1 MGTHAGLMPAERRV
15 GLHRLDVAALAVF
28 AVAAV
33 LRAWG
38 YAQAHSLWIDEA
50 MLALNLVELDPAA
63 LAGPLPYFEQAA
75 PLGFLWASKLLG
87 SLFGYTEWS
96 LRLLPFVA
104 GTASVGLTYLVL
116 RPELGRA
123 AALVAC
129 ALVAFAP
136 MPVRYSM
143 EFKQYGLEL
152 SAAIVVVWLWLELLR
167 RPAANH
173 FALIAALAGLV
184 LLTFSFTLILVMF
197 AAGLATLA
205 LHPNVAA
212 LRQNWR
218 VLAVLGVWGL
228 GFLVVYLAH
237 AGPATA
243 AQFNTHGAHFARGF
257 AAASGSLVADA
268 ARVFIT
274 LFVNLGSLLDDLAR
288 LTGDGRLGVVQSL
301 PVLVRQA
308 AQVGPLIAGP
318 LIALFVGL
326 GALGVLT
333 LIGLFELRRRSS
345 ALFWLCAALGSTL
358 LVLSYLQIFPL
369 LYGRY
374 TLFLLPPVAAC
385 LGTGIVVAAGGARL
399 RFRVSAVVA
408 LISIPL
414 VTGAAQAVLQSMA
427 PQRQEIRP
435 VIERILNDP
444 QRLPVLKHYFAEAGF
459 GFYARDTGLKA
470 YGGMDRTTGVAA
482 NVAIAADYRAWIER
496 QLAQMAPYASFWV
509 VIIYWGDQHD
519 RLLLDALRE
528 EGSLQEVLHPKGAVL
543 FRFERDRSS

>member
-1 MGTHAGLMPAERRV
+1 MGTRSGLMFVEDRD

-129 ALVAFAP
+129 MLVAFAP

-152 SAAIVVVWLWLELLR
+152 FAGIVVIWLWLELLR
-167 RPAANH
+167 RPGANR
-173 FALIAALAGLV
+173 FALIAAPAGLV

-197 AAGLATLA
+197 ATGVATLA
-205 LHPNVAA
+205 LHPNATA

-218 VLAVLGVWGL
+218 VLSVLGVWGL

-237 AGPATA
+237 TGPATA
-243 AQFNTHGAHFARGF
+243 AQFSTHGAHFARGF
-257 AAASGSLVADA
+257 VEVSGSLVAEA
-268 ARVFIT
+268 GRVFMT

-288 LTGDGRLGVVQSL
+288 LTGDRRLSVVQSL
-301 PVLVRQA
+301 PVLGRQA
-308 AQVGPLIAGP
+308 VQAGPLIAGP
-318 LIALFVGL
+318 LIALFIGFS
-326 GALGVLT
+326 ALGVLT
-333 LIGLFELRRRSS
+333 LIGLFDLRRRSP
-345 ALFWLCAALGSTL
+345 ALFWLCVTLGSTL
-358 LVLSYLQIFPL
+358 LVLAHLQVFPL

-374 TLFLLPPVAAC
+374 TLFLLPLVAAC
-385 LGTGIVVAAGGARL
+385 LGTGFVVSLKRARFGLGVSTVLALVSVPLAAGAVQGAEQFL
-399 RFRVSAVVA
+399 
-408 LISIPL
+408 
-414 VTGAAQAVLQSMA
+414 A
-427 PQRQEIRP
+427 PQRQEIEP
-435 VIERILNDP
+435 VVDRILNDP

-459 GFYARDTGLKA
+459 GFYARDADLAT

-496 QLAQMAPYASFWV
+496 QLAQLAPYDSFWV
-509 VIIYWGDQHD
+509 VIVYWGDQHD
-519 RLLLDALRE
+519 HLLLDALRE
-528 EGSLQEVLHPKGAVL
+528 EGSLQKVLHPKGAVL
-543 FRFERDRSS
+543 FRFKRGLS

>member
-1 MGTHAGLMPAERRV
+1 MGTHAGLMPAEHRV

-129 ALVAFAP
+129 ALVACAP

-167 RPAANH
+167 RPGANR

-237 AGPATA
+237 TGPATA
-243 AQFNTHGAHFARGF
+243 AQFSTHGAHFARGF
-257 AAASGSLVADA
+257 AASSGGLVAEA
-268 ARVFIT
+268 GQVFMT
-274 LFVNLGSLLDDLAR
+274 LFVNLGQLLDDLAR
-288 LTGDGRLGVVQSL
+288 LTGDERLGVVQSL
-301 PVLVRQA
+301 PALARQA
-308 AQVGPLIAGP
+308 AQVSLPVAGLLIVLFAG
-318 LIALFVGL
+318 LVGL
-326 GALGVLT
+326 AFLT
-333 LIGLFELRRRSS
+333 LIGLIDLRRRSP
-345 ALFWLCAALGSTL
+345 ALFWLCLALGSTL
-358 LVLSYLQIFPL
+358 LVLAHLQIFPL

-374 TLFLLPPVAAC
+374 TLFLLPLVAAC
-385 LGTGIVVAAGGARL
+385 LGTGLV
-399 RFRVSAVVA
+399 VSAARARFGPGLLAVA
-408 LISIPL
+408 GLVSVPL
-414 VTGAAQAVLQSMA
+414 LAGAAQAGGQFLT

-482 NVAIAADYRAWIER
+482 NVAIAADYPTWIER
-496 QLAQMAPYASFWV
+496 QLAQMAPYDSFWV